1 MADPKTLDLKDPQIL
16 RHYPGDLGG
25 FFWHHRVL
33 LEKCGPGIWIGLTP
47 DGDLERIDL
56 NVTAHITLDRKAD
69 FPPAQAPYVYAFD
82 EMTRGE
88 LDGFRRRAKIMNNLF
103 NDAEVQAVD
112 STTWVIA
119 DLSHPRFGEKLR
131 DDDMDG
137 AIVSRDVGIAEIE
150 GEDVF
155 VRELPTTDVADW
167 VASKEKTKGDLRLLG
182 SFVDGSGSRF
192 LSFHSSVDL
201 LRGNEMKDWSLSGP
215 RAFMEYMKAVRSGAN
230 DLIVYHLNWV
240 KSSGISQFAAA
251 VHEHRVLCDSL
262 KAFLQVDQVDG
273 SNLLGC
279 EILVRRLIQIETATV
294 RNPQSPDYSGL
305 DLIMEQP
312 IGAGG
317 EASVLKFSEWLGSRL
332 KEKAQ
337 VQKQARLYREEFSRR
352 RGTGSD
358 ETGGEKGGA
367 KGGGRGNYRPKS
379 KAKGAAAPA
388 GAAAN
393 A

>member
-1 MADPKTLDLKDPQIL
+1 M
-16 RHYPGDLGG
+16 
-25 FFWHHRVL
+25 
-33 LEKCGPGIWIGLTP
+33 
-47 DGDLERIDL
+47 
-56 NVTAHITLDRKAD
+56 
-69 FPPAQAPYVYAFD
+69 
-82 EMTRGE
+82 
-88 LDGFRRRAKIMNNLF
+88 
-103 NDAEVQAVD
+103 
-112 STTWVIA
+112 
-119 DLSHPRFGEKLR
+119 
-131 DDDMDG
+131 
-137 AIVSRDVGIAEIE
+137 
-150 GEDVF
+150 
-155 VRELPTTDVADW
+155 
-167 VASKEKTKGDLRLLG
+167 RLLG

-201 LRGNEMKDWSLSGP
+201 LRGSEMKDWSLSGP

-230 DLIVYHLNWV
+230 DLVVYHLNWV
-240 KSSGISQFAAA
+240 KSSGISQYAAA

-317 EASVLKFSEWLGSRL
+317 EDSVLKFSEWLGSRL

-352 RGTGSD
+352 RGVGS
-358 ETGGEKGGA
+358 EEGGGEKGGP
-367 KGGGRGNYRPKS
+367 KGGGRGTYRPK
-379 KAKGAAAPA
+379 AKTKNAAAQKVQLVHKHTKLVTL
-388 GAAAN
+388 GVTFCSGHHGLV
-393 A
+393 